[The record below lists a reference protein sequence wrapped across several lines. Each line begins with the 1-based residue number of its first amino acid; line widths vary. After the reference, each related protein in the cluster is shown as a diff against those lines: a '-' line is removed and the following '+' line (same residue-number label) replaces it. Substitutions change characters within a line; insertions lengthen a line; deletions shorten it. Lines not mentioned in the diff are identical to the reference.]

1 MQVQFQNMIQ
11 QYVKSKMNSKDRL
24 EPNKIN
30 SSKKKSKRITMN
42 EIIGE
47 FSLTVSSDDG
57 DEYKKETDFQ
67 LTE

>member
-1 MQVQFQNMIQ
+1 
-11 QYVKSKMNSKDRL
+11 MNSKDRL